1 MIRHPIR
8 PVLRTCIILLIL
20 LLIPAASAGA
30 VIDETVSEWV
40 DTSGNGTVFGGAS
53 GSYISNAFGG
63 DLRISNIENFP
74 HLTYIVIEIP
84 ALEYSGQ
91 GHTRMEYGWWADS
104 QELMDAG
111 RHDFK
116 YEFLGESHPGVVY
129 VERPTDILGRVTKTK
144 FTLFLNDWDI
154 ADSTG
159 TQTVTLPFY
168 TYYGTWCSA
177 GTGSS
182 DVQILLNGYRPGWR
196 YVTYTYSSGIPWK
209 NHLTVTESTAP
220 PGYELTLARTVDNI
234 PYTST
239 LEVLSGETT
248 VHTSTRHGT
257 KEQLWY
263 PKSGI
268 DTIIITSPSGANY
281 TYTVDS
287 TPLEITP
294 TLYGDVIDVIT
305 GEPISGATITATQP
319 SIGRTVSA
327 TSGVTGAYST
337 AGSSIQLLADEPVTI
352 SASAAGYT
360 DASLS
365 FSATPRYTSWY
376 VPILMVP
383 AEPDIPTE
391 PDKTALYG
399 YVVTQGN
406 QQPIQGATVSVE
418 GIGSTT
424 TTSTGSYIFANIT
437 PGTYTI
443 TASAPQHDTLTESV
457 TADATLTQH
466 NLALAGHYALI
477 VTVKD
482 SDSLKVLTN
491 ATTISLSDGQSA
503 DNQNPA
509 TFAVDYGQYT
519 ILAAAEGYAP
529 TQQYQYI
536 DRVGDTRATILLSP
550 KTVPPTPPEMPNY
563 PPHNVKFTIQTLL
576 GTPISGVSVTAQGI
590 QQTPSTNILE
600 RLLGLNMTSTPINSE
615 LMSGTTDTNGE
626 INFMMVE
633 AVKYRIQLYKPDVV
647 DQTLEI
653 YPKEDTYPIIIS
665 TAGGPLLP
673 DAGDALRDILI
684 NVTTSTEGDT
694 GHIHIDYNDTTRKT
708 TGLSIQVTQQNTT
721 DSSAPEEII
730 ASHTV
735 ANDANVTHTFDLSV
749 YKGQSFFVR
758 LEAEHPDFGT
768 VHRDY
773 AVAFKGVRVPLGP
786 LPDGLYIYVA
796 GFSLILLGGIF
807 GATSATRG
815 VVVIAFAGWLF
826 WGFGWLDDLGLI
838 APVSLGLVSTIAV
851 MGVIVTR
858 YREEGY
864 Q

>member
-1 MIRHPIR
+1 MTRRLIA
-8 PVLRTCIILLIL
+8 LLLLLL
-20 LLIPAASAGA
+20 LLIPAASAGTI
-30 VIDETVSEWV
+30 IDETVSEWV

-53 GSYISNAFGG
+53 PSYIQNAYGG
-63 DLRISNIENFP
+63 DLVFSDITDFP
-74 HLTYIVIEIP
+74 YLSYIVIEIP
-84 ALEYSGQ
+84 ALNYVNDEHSR
-91 GHTRMEYGWWADS
+91 TAFGWWADS
-104 QELMDAG
+104 KELMDAG
-111 RHDFK
+111 RHDFT
-116 YEFLGESHPGVVY
+116 YEFLGVSHPGVVY
-129 VERPTDILGRVTKTK
+129 VERPTDLLGRVTKTK
-144 FTLFLNDWDI
+144 FTIFLNDWDI

-159 TQTVTLPFY
+159 TQRVPLPFH
-168 TYYGTWCSA
+168 TYYGAWCSA
-177 GTGSS
+177 GSGSS
-182 DVQILLNGYRPGWR
+182 EVQLLLGNYRPGYR
-196 YVTYTYSSGIPWK
+196 YVTYTYASGIPWE

-220 PGYELTLARTVDNI
+220 SGYEITLARTVNNI

-239 LEVLSGETT
+239 LEALSGETI

-257 KEQLWY
+257 EERLWY

-268 DTIIITSPSGANY
+268 DTITITSPSGAIY

-287 TPLEITP
+287 TPPEIAP
-294 TLYGDVIDVIT
+294 TLYGDVLDVLT
-305 GEPISGATITATQP
+305 GEPISGATITAAQP
-319 SIGRTVSA
+319 SIGRTVTA
-327 TSGVTGAYST
+327 TSGATGAYST
-337 AGSSIQLLADEPVTI
+337 AGSSTQLLADEPVTI

-360 DASLS
+360 NTSLS

-406 QQPIQGATVSVE
+406 QQPIQGATVSIE

-437 PGTYTI
+437 PGSYTI
-443 TASAPQHDTLTESV
+443 TASASQHDTLTESV
-457 TADATLTQH
+457 TAAATLTQH
-466 NLALAGHYALI
+466 NLALAGHHSLT

-482 SDSLKVLTN
+482 ADTLKILTN
-491 ATTISLSDGQSA
+491 ATTISLSDGQEA
-503 DNQNPA
+503 NDRNPT

-519 ILAAAEGYAP
+519 VTAAAGGYYP
-529 TQQYQYI
+529 GSQYAYI
-536 DRVGDTRATILLSP
+536 DKTGDTSIVLLLTAKP
-550 KTVPPTPPEMPNY
+550 EPVPPPEMPNY

-576 GTPISGVSVTAQGI
+576 GTPIPGVTVTAQGI

-600 RLLGLNMTSTPINSE
+600 ALLGLNMTSTPINSE

-626 INFMMVE
+626 INFMMIE

-647 DQTLEI
+647 NQTLEI

-673 DAGDALRDILI
+673 DAGDALRDIHI
-684 NVTTSTEGDT
+684 NVTTSTGGDT

-708 TGLSIQVTQQNTT
+708 TSLTIQVTQQNTT
-721 DSSAPEEII
+721 DTSAPEDVI

-796 GFSLILLGGIF
+796 GFGLMLLGGIF

-826 WGFGWLDDLGLI
+826 YAFGWLDDLGLI

-864 Q
+864 T